1 MTMTLLNEMLEYLF
15 IHKDWLLLICFT
27 VDAINTMVSFPLII
41 WNGPKWL
48 LKSVDP
54 TSKEKI
60 EDDGATTSNNT
71 ITDLS
76 DTDRK
81 SFQLL
86 WEIFTIAYEGYAGF
100 TLSTL
105 ICLYRIPETRPIFGY
120 SLFVLYLYKAKSFF
134 TGTLFDI
141 KNSPQGQGKLYLILF
156 FYWPLYGGYCFLH
169 LLEFTGIRSS
179 NSD

>member
-1 MTMTLLNEMLEYLF
+1 MTLLNEILEYLF

-134 TGTLFDI
+134 TGTFDST
-141 KNSPQGQGKLYLILF
+141 KNSPQGQGKFYSILF
-156 FYWPLYGGYCFLH
+156 FYWPFYGGYCFLH
-169 LLEFTGIRSS
+169 LLEFTGIRS
-179 NSD
+179 